1 MIIIRI
7 EIHFAKQFQYAFLFQ
22 MSDILGQRLRHGR
35 LFRPMSTQLDR
46 LPDQAVI
53 KFKICSHSSPPHIVS
68 HNFLCAVNPSNRL
81 TT

>member
-1 MIIIRI
+1 
-7 EIHFAKQFQYAFLFQ
+7 
-22 MSDILGQRLRHGR
+22 LRHGR